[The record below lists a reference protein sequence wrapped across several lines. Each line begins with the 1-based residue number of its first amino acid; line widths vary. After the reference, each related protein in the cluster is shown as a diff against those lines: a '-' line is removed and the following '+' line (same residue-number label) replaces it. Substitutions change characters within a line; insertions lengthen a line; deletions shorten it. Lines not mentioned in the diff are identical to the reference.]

1 MRDIAIRPAAENDIE
16 GILQIVNGY
25 AAQNIMLPRT
35 PEQIRR
41 VLNRFLV
48 AERDG
53 QVVGCGSNV
62 ELTPRLTEL
71 RSLAV
76 ASDLRSSGLGRR
88 IVAALVERARAD
100 GYDQICALTLSEG
113 FFNRCG
119 FVTVDRWAISPKIWH
134 ECIYCPKFDA
144 CDEIAVLMNLTEPQ
158 SIPKPIAPEVSLEL
172 WQGLKLGLGRLGA
185 GTLANSPKGA

>member
-1 MRDIAIRPAAENDIE
+1 MQTNIEIRPAVEADIP
-16 GILQIVNGY
+16 GILAIVNGY

-41 VLNRFLV
+41 VLDRFLV
-48 AERDG
+48 AEQAG

-62 ELTPRLTEL
+62 ALTPRLTEL

-76 ASDLRSSGLGRR
+76 VPELRGSGLGRQL
-88 IVAALVERARAD
+88 VAALVEWARAD

-119 FVTVDRWAISPKIWH
+119 FVTVDRWTISPKIWH

-144 CDEIAVLMNLTEPQ
+144 CDEIAVLMNLTKPALV
-158 SIPKPIAPEVSLEL
+158 PKPLAPEVSQEL
-172 WQGLKLGLGRLGA
+172 WQALRLALVSG
-185 GTLANSPKGA
+185 

>member
-1 MRDIAIRPAAENDIE
+1 MEITIRPAVEADIP
-16 GILQIVNGY
+16 GILAIVNGY
-25 AAQNIMLPRT
+25 ASQNLMLPRT

-41 VLNRFLV
+41 VLGSFLV
-48 AERDG
+48 AEHEGRAIA
-53 QVVGCGSNV
+53 CGSNV
-62 ELTPRLTEL
+62 ELTPGLTEL

-76 ASDLRSSGLGRR
+76 APEFRSTGLGRR
-88 IVAALVERARAD
+88 LVEALIARAQHD

-158 SIPKPIAPEVSLEL
+158 TVPKPIAPEVRLEL
-172 WQGLKLGLGRLGA
+172 WQGLRLGLGKSG
-185 GTLANSPKGA
+185 NW